1 MHSGWMKRRRFVPRY
16 ISKRWTRSWVTD
28 TCLAILYGVNGCRVH
43 THVYIDEGYLH
54 DDSPNNPNVTKKKH
68 DLLVPLHFS
77 FILCCLLSEEL
88 ERVK

>member
-1 MHSGWMKRRRFVPRY
+1 MDEAASIRTAVHFEAMDTF
-16 ISKRWTRSWVTD
+16 IVTD
-28 TCLAILYGVNGCRVH
+28 TCPALLYGVNGCRVH
-43 THVYIDEGYLH
+43 TNVYIDEGYLH